1 VRYGKWWLLF
11 CELEDD
17 ISVKTKK
24 AIGSPEKEE
33 DDRERFGWFWEMGE
47 GEE

>member
-1 VRYGKWWLLF
+1 VRDGKWWLLF

-17 ISVKTKK
+17 ISVKTEK
-24 AIGSPEKEE
+24 AIGSPKKEE
-33 DDRERFGWFWEMGE
+33 DGRERFGWFWEMGE